1 MNFWNFEGIFY
12 YLEIKINAQDLRL
25 TLVIFGT
32 YLLLNAYEKEYSNLN
47 VFMNRFRQRGG

>member
-32 YLLLNAYEKEYSNLN
+32 YLLLNAY
-47 VFMNRFRQRGG
+47 